1 MELDRSHDPE
11 RRSWVASARILGT
24 DRPLQNLPL
33 CAFRAAG
40 TDTPT
45 SIGVGIGDEVLDVGA
60 AVHEGLLRLE
70 TATAAACRQPTLDEV
85 MALDAGARRELR
97 LAVSDLLAEGVS
109 PAIRERAPARLFPIR
124 ECVLSL
130 PCTIGDYTDFYASI
144 FHATNLGRQLR
155 PESPLLPNYRWMP
168 IAYHGRA
175 SSIVA
180 SGTPVVRPRGQTRPE
195 ADSPPVFGPTRRLDY
210 EVELG
215 FYVGPGNP
223 RGEPIPMG
231 RAAEHLVGACLL
243 NDWSARDIQA
253 WEYQPLGPFLGKSF
267 ATTVSPWV
275 VTMEA
280 LAPFRVPARAGRPDD
295 PPPLPHLDDP
305 SDRAQGG
312 LDIVLEV
319 AISTRRMREA
329 RLPAH
334 PLARVRTADLYWTPA
349 QMVAHHTSNGCNL
362 RAGDLLGSGT
372 VSNAPALAVGS
383 LTELTEGGGRPV
395 ELPGRESRK
404 FLEDGD
410 EVVIRGWCER
420 EGSVPI
426 GFGECRGLVAAAPA

>member
-1 MELDRSHDPE
+1 MSQLGLEDVLTRPDRDLPDRMLFLEEAPLPLDLHGPRHGGEQLGAEHLEVDRDVGGVQVEGGGDAVEVGVRRRGVGHRVSEYTNGPGGQGAAGLRGPTPYRLQPMELDRSHDPE

-223 RGEPIPMG
+223 RGEQIHMG

-280 LAPFRVPARAGRPDD
+280 LAPFRVPARAGRPED
-295 PPPLPHLDDP
+295 PIPLPHLHDP
-305 SDRAQGG
+305 SDQAEGG
-312 LDIVLEV
+312 VDVVLEV
-319 AISTRRMREA
+319 AITTVQMR
-329 RLPAH
+329 
-334 PLARVRTADLYWTPA
+334 
-349 QMVAHHTSNGCNL
+349 
-362 RAGDLLGSGT
+362 
-372 VSNAPALAVGS
+372 
-383 LTELTEGGGRPV
+383 
-395 ELPGRESRK
+395 
-404 FLEDGD
+404 
-410 EVVIRGWCER
+410 
-420 EGSVPI
+420 
-426 GFGECRGLVAAAPA
+426 